1 MVQAY
6 HAVPV
11 SVEHEDPDDGRGAQH
26 EGSALLGSKASSV
39 GLLTT
44 EKGGR
49 ATLTSSVSNLANTI
63 IGSGAC
69 ALSSVLL
76 SFLTADLQA
85 CSHSLGYGP
94 MASSYF
100 TF

>member
-11 SVEHEDPDDGRGAQH
+11 SVEHEGPDDGRGAEH
-26 EGSALLGSKASSV
+26 EGSALLGGKASSV
-39 GLLTT
+39 GLAK
-44 EKGGR
+44 EREGR

-63 IGSGAC
+63 IGSGAY
-69 ALSSVLL
+69 AVSSVLL
-76 SFLTADLQA
+76 SFLTAGLQA
-85 CSHSLGYGP
+85 CSPSLGYGP
-94 MASSYF
+94 MVSSYF

>member
-11 SVEHEDPDDGRGAQH
+11 SVEHEDPDDGRGAEH
-26 EGSALLGSKASSV
+26 EGSALLGARASSV
-39 GLLTT
+39 GLLAT
-44 EKGGR
+44 ERGGR

-69 ALSSVLL
+69 AVPSVLL
-76 SFLTADLQA
+76 SFLTASRQA
-85 CSHSLGYGP
+85 CSPSLGYGP
-94 MASSYF
+94 MAFSYL